1 LKRIKIFRILAVTI
15 FLSLLVMALPTSL
28 SLAASEDI
36 DLDPEEGEIG
46 EEVEISGDN
55 FDESTATTDEFVHIY
70 FSDEEADEGDE
81 IDDEVENYEKVESL
95 LWIDEDGT
103 FDASFDVPDE
113 LTDGEDDVTVTG
125 GTYYIYVTYYDND
138 EIVSVAEFTVIGEG
152 EIEVDVEEGPVGTE
166 LEITGSGFP
175 DDEAITIEYDSDEV
189 DIEDGDDETDGDG
202 EFASIIFIPESIAGE
217 HTIRVDVNG
226 VEAEIEFTVEP
237 EIIVSPT
244 SGEAGTEV
252 TVSGTGYGK
261 RQEVVI
267 YFDDDGVATE
277 TTDSSGS
284 FAAAFDLPDLAAGI
298 YEIDVEDDDDNSDS
312 AKFTIIAATTETEEP
327 EPAPQPTAPQSSKTA
342 IDISS
347 TTAEIGSS
355 VVVTGAGFQP
365 GGLVTI
371 KLDGEAVA
379 SVAAEASGI
388 FATVFNVPVR
398 TAGDYT
404 LTVTDGVNTNELTF
418 TVDVEP
424 PAVPKPLL
432 PQMGVELKPP
442 VLFDWES
449 VGSGDSPV
457 TYTLQ
462 IAADNEFSVGK
473 LLLEEDELLNTE
485 YTLAKEKAASLNMYD
500 TQLYW
505 RIRAVGQ
512 GDNTGD
518 WTGAGEFQV
527 AKPFSMPGWA
537 IYTIAGVVGLLL
549 FLAGYFTG
557 RRAAY
562 YH

>member
-55 FDESTATTDEFVHIY
+55 FDESTSTTDEFVHIY

-261 RQEVVI
+261 RQEVVV

-298 YEIDVEDDDDNSDS
+298 YIYHNRGYNGNRRAGAS
-312 AKFTIIAATTETEEP
+312 TAAY
-327 EPAPQPTAPQSSKTA
+327 
-342 IDISS
+342 
-347 TTAEIGSS
+347 
-355 VVVTGAGFQP
+355 
-365 GGLVTI
+365 
-371 KLDGEAVA
+371 
-379 SVAAEASGI
+379 
-388 FATVFNVPVR
+388 R
-398 TAGDYT
+398 
-404 LTVTDGVNTNELTF
+404 
-418 TVDVEP
+418 
-424 PAVPKPLL
+424 
-432 PQMGVELKPP
+432 PP
-442 VLFDWES
+442 V
-449 VGSGDSPV
+449 VKNCNR
-457 TYTLQ
+457 YQ
-462 IAADNEFSVGK
+462 
-473 LLLEEDELLNTE
+473 
-485 YTLAKEKAASLNMYD
+485 
-500 TQLYW
+500 QHH
-505 RIRAVGQ
+505 R
-512 GDNTGD
+512 
-518 WTGAGEFQV
+518 
-527 AKPFSMPGWA
+527 
-537 IYTIAGVVGLLL
+537 
-549 FLAGYFTG
+549 
-557 RRAAY
+557 
-562 YH
+562 